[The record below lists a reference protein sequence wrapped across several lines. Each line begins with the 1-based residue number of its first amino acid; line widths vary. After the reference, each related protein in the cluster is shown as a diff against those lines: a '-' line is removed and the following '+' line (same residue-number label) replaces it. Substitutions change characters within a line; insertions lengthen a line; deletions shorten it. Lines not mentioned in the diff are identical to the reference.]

1 VKRLLLSALLAG
13 CGGPTTESAL
23 SGYAE
28 ADLVYLAASSAG
40 NLQTLAVR
48 RGDPVKRGQVLFAL
62 DADAEAITREGA
74 VARSERA
81 DAQAADLRKGKRP
94 DEIAAID
101 QQLAQA
107 QATLAGSNSSLKRN
121 QRLVEQGF
129 IAPLQLEGLLA
140 ARDRDAARVREL
152 QAQSRL
158 ASQAART
165 DQITA
170 AAAEVRGTQA
180 DLALARWREGQKQR
194 AAPADALV
202 YDVMYRVGEWVPA
215 GAPVLALLPPG
226 AVKLRFFVPQ
236 SMLAR
241 VAVGGQVKVSCDG
254 CPGALSARIT
264 YISPQAEYTPPV
276 IYSNESRSKL
286 VFLVEALPESGS
298 ALKPGQPVDVRLA
311 AAT

>member
-1 VKRLLLSALLAG
+1 MRRLLLCALLAG
-13 CGGPTTESAL
+13 CGGPTTEPAM

-28 ADLVYLAASSAG
+28 AELVYLAAPTAG

-48 RGDPVKRGQVLFAL
+48 RGDTVKRDQILFAL
-62 DADAEAITREGA
+62 DADAEAISREGA
-74 VARSERA
+74 AARSERA
-81 DAQAADLRKGKRP
+81 NAQAADLRKGKRP

-101 QQLAQA
+101 QQLSQA
-107 QATLAGSNSSLKRN
+107 QATLAGSTSSLQRN
-121 QRLVEQGF
+121 QKLVEQGF
-129 IAPLQLEGLLA
+129 IALLQLEGLVA
-140 ARDRDAARVREL
+140 VRDRDAARVREL
-152 QAQSRL
+152 QAQRRL
-158 ASQAART
+158 ATEAARA
-165 DQITA
+165 DQIA
-170 AAAEVRGTQA
+170 AATAEARSTQA
-180 DLALARWREGQKQR
+180 DLTLARWHEGQKQR

-236 SMLAR
+236 PMLAR
-241 VAVGGQVKVSCDG
+241 VAVGGQVKFSCDG
-254 CPGALSARIT
+254 CPDTLSARIT
-264 YISPQAEYTPPV
+264 YVSPLAEYTPPV

-286 VFLVEALPESGS
+286 VFLVEALPEAGS